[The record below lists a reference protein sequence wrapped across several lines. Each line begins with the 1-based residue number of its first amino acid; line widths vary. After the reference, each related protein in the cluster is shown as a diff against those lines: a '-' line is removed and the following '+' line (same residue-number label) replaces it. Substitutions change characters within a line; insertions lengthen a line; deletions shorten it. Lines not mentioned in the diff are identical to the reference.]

1 MARRMSRREYVELF
15 GPTTGDR
22 VRLGDTDLWAEVE
35 RDDLVAGDE
44 CAFGGG
50 KTLRDGLGTHG
61 GVTAADGA
69 LDFVITN
76 VLVIDAVA
84 GIVKADIGIKD
95 GRIAGVGKAGNPQL
109 MDGVDPELVVGANTD
124 VRSAEGMIATAGGI
138 DVHVHFDSAGLCDEA
153 IALNFG
159 FLGKGSAYSVDPL
172 LEQIRAG
179 AIGLKIHED
188 WGAMPAVI
196 HASLDAADEFDV
208 QLQIH
213 TDTLN
218 ESGFFERTLEAIG
231 DRTIHTYHSEG
242 AGGGHAPDIIRVSG
256 EANCLPSSTNP
267 TNPYTRNT
275 FDEHLDMVMVCHHL
289 SPRIPEDVA
298 FAESRIRRETI
309 AAEDVLHDLGA
320 ISVIGSDSQGM
331 GRIGETV
338 ARTWQLAAHM
348 KAERGSLPEDSG
360 TGHDNHRI
368 KRYVAKYTI
377 NAAKIFGIDDH
388 IGSLEPGKLADLVL
402 WDPRF
407 FGIKP
412 EMVFKGGFPAWSV
425 MGESNASLM
434 TCEPLRYRPQWGA
447 DGPARH
453 ATSLTFMAQAAIDA
467 GVPDRIGLRTPA
479 AAPTAVRAQVT
490 ATVERG
496 AVRIGIGGPVGS
508 GKTRLIECLLPQFAE
523 AGLRTGVITND
534 LVTLEDAERVQ
545 RSGLIDPALVVGV
558 ETGACP
564 HTAIREDP
572 SMNEAAV
579 RRLEHEHGPLDVL
592 LLESGGDNLAATFSA
607 ELVDYWIYVIDT
619 AAGDDIPRKRG
630 LGVTQADL
638 LAVNKIDLAPYVGAD
653 LERMRADVHTAR
665 PGRPSL
671 FTDLRAAKGAREVF
685 EELCR
690 SALFRDVKA
699 H

>member
-1 MARRMSRREYVELF
+1 MRISRAQYSQMF

-35 RDDLVAGDE
+35 RDLLVPGDE
-44 CAFGGG
+44 CVFGGG
-50 KTLRDGLGTHG
+50 KTLRDGLGVNG
-61 GVTAADGA
+61 SATAADGA
-69 LDFVITN
+69 LDFVITGA
-76 VLVIDAVA
+76 LVIDAVL
-84 GIVKADIGIKD
+84 GVIKADIGIKD
-95 GRIAGVGKAGNPQL
+95 GRIAGIGKAGNPDV
-109 MDGVDPELVVGANTD
+109 MDGVDPELVVGAGTD
-124 VRSAEGMIATAGGI
+124 VRAAEGMIVTAGGI
-138 DVHVHFDSAGLCDEA
+138 DVHVHFDSAGLCEEA
-153 IALNFG
+153 ISAGITTMIGGGLGPVTVGICSSGTTNLTRMLQAAEDYPLNFG
-159 FLGKGSAYSVDPL
+159 FLGNGSASRVEPL
-172 LEQIRAG
+172 REQIAAG

-218 ESGFFERTLEAIG
+218 ESGFFETTMEAIG
-231 DRTIHTYHSEG
+231 GRTIHTYHSEG

-331 GRIGETV
+331 GRIGETI

-348 KAERGSLPEDSG
+348 KGERGSLAEDEGSG
-360 TGHDNHRI
+360 NDNARI

-377 NAAKIFGIDDH
+377 NAARIFGIDSE

-412 EMVFKGGFPAWSV
+412 EVVFKGGFPAWSV

-453 ATSLTFMAQAAIDA
+453 ATSVTFMAQAAIDA
-467 GVPDRIGLRTPA
+467 GVP
-479 AAPTAVRAQVT
+479 
-490 ATVERG
+490 ER
-496 AVRIGIGGPVGS
+496 
-508 GKTRLIECLLPQFAE
+508 
-523 AGLRTGVITND
+523 AGLRKRAVAPRGTRSLTKKD
-534 LVTLEDAERVQ
+534 LVLNDALPTVSVDPETYRV
-545 RSGLIDPALVVGV
+545 
-558 ETGACP
+558 E
-564 HTAIREDP
+564 
-572 SMNEAAV
+572 
-579 RRLEHEHGPLDVL
+579 
-592 LLESGGDNLAATFSA
+592 
-607 ELVDYWIYVIDT
+607 VD
-619 AAGDDIPRKRG
+619 G
-630 LGVTQADL
+630 
-638 LAVNKIDLAPYVGAD
+638 
-653 LERMRADVHTAR
+653 
-665 PGRPSL
+665 
-671 FTDLRAAKGAREVF
+671 
-685 EELCR
+685 ELCTCEPMTR
-690 SALFRDVKA
+690 VPLGQLYVLK
-699 H
+699 

>member
-1 MARRMSRREYVELF
+1 MMRIPRAQYSEMF
-15 GPTTGDR
+15 GPTVGDR

-35 RDDLVAGDE
+35 RDLLVYGDE
-44 CAFGGG
+44 CVFGGG
-50 KTLRDGLGTHG
+50 KTLRDGLGTNG
-61 GVTAADGA
+61 SVTAAEGA
-69 LDFVITN
+69 LDFVITGA
-76 VLVIDAVA
+76 LVIDAVL

-95 GRIAGVGKAGNPQL
+95 GRIVGIGKAGNPDV
-109 MDGVDPELVVGANTD
+109 MDGVDSDLIVGANTD
-124 VRSAEGMIATAGGI
+124 VRSAEGKIVTAGGI
-138 DVHVHFDSAGLCDEA
+138 DVHVHFDSAGLCEEA
-153 IALNFG
+153 ISAGVTTMIGGGLGPVTVGICSSGTTNLTRMLQAAEDYPLNFG
-159 FLGKGSAYSVDPL
+159 FLGKGSASSVEPL
-172 LEQIRAG
+172 AEQIRAG

-218 ESGFFERTLEAIG
+218 ESGFFERTMEAIG
-231 DRTIHTYHSEG
+231 GRTIHTYHSEG

-331 GRIGETV
+331 GRIGETI

-348 KAERGSLPEDSG
+348 KDERGSLPEDDG
-360 TGHDNHRI
+360 GGNDNQRI

-377 NAAKIFGIDDH
+377 NAAKMFGIDH
-388 IGSLEPGKLADLVL
+388 QIGSLEPGKLADLVL

-412 EMVFKGGFPAWSV
+412 ELVFKGGFPAWSV

-447 DGPARH
+447 NGPARH

-479 AAPTAVRAQVT
+479 AAP
-490 ATVERG
+490 RG
-496 AVRIGIGGPVGS
+496 
-508 GKTRLIECLLPQFAE
+508 TRTLTK
-523 AGLRTGVITND
+523 RD
-534 LVTLEDAERVQ
+534 LVLNDALPEISVDPETYRV
-545 RSGLIDPALVVGV
+545 
-558 ETGACP
+558 E
-564 HTAIREDP
+564 
-572 SMNEAAV
+572 
-579 RRLEHEHGPLDVL
+579 
-592 LLESGGDNLAATFSA
+592 
-607 ELVDYWIYVIDT
+607 VD
-619 AAGDDIPRKRG
+619 G
-630 LGVTQADL
+630 
-638 LAVNKIDLAPYVGAD
+638 
-653 LERMRADVHTAR
+653 
-665 PGRPSL
+665 
-671 FTDLRAAKGAREVF
+671 
-685 EELCR
+685 ELCTCEPMTR
-690 SALFRDVKA
+690 VPLGQLYVLK
-699 H
+699 

>member
-1 MARRMSRREYVELF
+1 MRIPRAQYSEMF
-15 GPTTGDR
+15 GPTVGDR
-22 VRLGDTDLWAEVE
+22 VRLGDTDLWAQVE
-35 RDDLVAGDE
+35 RDLLVYGDE
-44 CAFGGG
+44 CVFGGG
-50 KTLRDGLGTHG
+50 KTLRDGLGTNG
-61 GVTAADGA
+61 SVTAADGA
-69 LDFVITN
+69 LDFVITGA
-76 VLVIDAVA
+76 LVVDPVV

-95 GRIAGVGKAGNPQL
+95 GRIAGIGKAGNPDV
-109 MDGVDPELVVGANTD
+109 MDGVDPGLIVGANTD
-124 VRSAEGMIATAGGI
+124 VRSAEGKIVTPGGI
-138 DVHVHFDSAGLCDEA
+138 DVHVHFDSAGLCEEA
-153 IALNFG
+153 ISAGVTTMIGGGLGPVTVGICSSGTTNLTRMLQAAEDYPLNFG
-159 FLGKGSAYSVDPL
+159 FLGKGSASSVGPL
-172 LEQIRAG
+172 TEQIRAG

-196 HASLDAADEFDV
+196 HASLDACDELDV

-231 DRTIHTYHSEG
+231 GRTIHTYHSEG

-331 GRIGETV
+331 GRIGETI

-348 KAERGSLPEDSG
+348 KGERGSLPEDDG
-360 TGHDNHRI
+360 GGHDNHRI

-377 NAAKIFGIDDH
+377 NAAKMFGIDH
-388 IGSLEPGKLADLVL
+388 EIGSLEPGKLADIVL

-412 EMVFKGGFPAWSV
+412 ELVFKGGFPAWSV

-453 ATSLTFMAQAAIDA
+453 ATSLTFMAQAAIDS
-467 GVPDRIGLRTPA
+467 GVPERIGLRTPA
-479 AAPTAVRAQVT
+479 AAP
-490 ATVERG
+490 RG
-496 AVRIGIGGPVGS
+496 
-508 GKTRLIECLLPQFAE
+508 TRTLTK
-523 AGLRTGVITND
+523 RD
-534 LVTLEDAERVQ
+534 LVLNDALPEISVDPETYRVEVDGEECTCEPMT
-545 RSGLIDPALVVGV
+545 RV
-558 ETGACP
+558 
-564 HTAIREDP
+564 
-572 SMNEAAV
+572 
-579 RRLEHEHGPLDVL
+579 PLGQLYVL
-592 LLESGGDNLAATFSA
+592 
-607 ELVDYWIYVIDT
+607 
-619 AAGDDIPRKRG
+619 K
-630 LGVTQADL
+630 
-638 LAVNKIDLAPYVGAD
+638 
-653 LERMRADVHTAR
+653 
-665 PGRPSL
+665 
-671 FTDLRAAKGAREVF
+671 
-685 EELCR
+685 
-690 SALFRDVKA
+690 
-699 H
+699 